1 MALHTVSELVQYH
14 KIQQITLDQSSP
26 DSLQVFLLKAHR
38 HNFGENLMWL
48 KTSRCGL
55 SFVGCV
61 GGGNVV
67 SICIIMTL
75 LSSSHRTGVLQS
87 WCLPDVWLQHVGVKI
102 FYSCCEKFKHL
113 LLTLVLLMLTFSI
126 LLLCNCE
133 DDFHLEVDTKE
144 EHDASNQQ
152 KHSLK
157 FVVEKN
163 FDHHS
168 HGFSAH
174 MLAVYQSP
182 VLYAWTMLH
191 DRLVDFSPIHACWC
205 LHFSGLLAGILSSS
219 KTLKPLQLFHH
230 SMPAPSLLLHL
241 SRSDC
246 LPAIGAKVIDLLSSP
261 LGSQSRSKW
270 ETLQSNNCCLN
281 WCWACSSI
289 CNTTFSGIL
298 LCSSSSVLG
307 SRYLDISPEG
317 HNVPSQAGWPVRLF
331 LYKWF
336 ILARSNN
343 LYSLEPRHIQHS
355 TCNTLHSLNTR
366 LKKKKDTPHPHG
378 MAPLHAEIPYSP
390 GQIILEFLSLRSYL
404 LGEVVW
410 GRLKKRCFFETTI
423 WFGFIVFT
431 RSSGKKKSFSHP
443 NKTTSCWAVV
453 YTEQGTSKSTSLPIA
468 NRGPS

>member
-1 MALHTVSELVQYH
+1 MLVVVFIQACMALHTVSELVQYH

-75 LSSSHRTGVLQS
+75 LSSSHRTRVLQS

-366 LKKKKDTPHPHG
+366 LKKKRHPPPPWYGTPACG
-378 MAPLHAEIPYSP
+378 
-390 GQIILEFLSLRSYL
+390 
-404 LGEVVW
+404 
-410 GRLKKRCFFETTI
+410 
-423 WFGFIVFT
+423 
-431 RSSGKKKSFSHP
+431 
-443 NKTTSCWAVV
+443 N
-453 YTEQGTSKSTSLPIA
+453 PI
-468 NRGPS
+468 